1 MGVLEVEIYVSEQND
16 HNGQNGKKSHLHW
29 PVPLNAVVEEGIG
42 HQVGDN
48 GKVVDGDVPPHAA
61 GVLVQNQVRQGSVFG
76 CC

>member
-1 MGVLEVEIYVSEQND
+1 MYLSKMTTIDKV
-16 HNGQNGKKSHLHW
+16 KKKTHLRW
-29 PVPLNAVVEEGIG
+29 PLPLNAVVEEGIG

-48 GKVVDGDVPPHAA
+48 GKVVDGDVTPHAA